1 MVSSGLFTD
10 GSDRL
15 IPETRIGNKARDTRT
30 VRQFMQKAN
39 NSKIKGGNEKC
50 GRKKCKLI

>member
-10 GSDRL
+10 GSDGL

-30 VRQFMQKAN
+30 MRQFMQKAN

-50 GRKKCKLI
+50 ERKKCKLI